1 MTVTVKGEADLKPNA
16 TPQPQQPAVRPTAP
30 APAATNAQ
38 SGNNTG
44 VNEQQTKAAQKKPVI
59 KLAKKV
65 IKKKKST
72 KIIVRNKVSG
82 AKVSYKIAKKYKKIV
97 SVSKKGKVT
106 AKKKG
111 TAKIVVTVKQSG
123 KTFKKTLTI
132 KVK

>member
-1 MTVTVKGEADLKPNA
+1 MRN
-16 TPQPQQPAVRPTAP
+16 RR
-30 APAATNAQ
+30 
-38 SGNNTG
+38 
-44 VNEQQTKAAQKKPVI
+44 KKPVI

-72 KIIVRNKVSG
+72 KIIVLNKVSG

-97 SVSKKGKVT
+97 SVSKKGKVR